1 MEVLD
6 ELHVNTWRASS
17 ADPSAMHA
25 AAALEDGRI
34 LFAPHLGFELSDNER
49 QFLSLAC
56 LDGKSKNVSF
66 RPDSG
71 AVHGTLCQ
79 GAELEGLRGML
90 SRFHQHSRAWIT
102 TIFPGYRDQLTDGFT
117 TYRPADI
124 AQRVVS
130 WRKDDTRLHVDAFP
144 SRPLQ
149 GRRILRVFSNVNPN
163 IPRVWRVA
171 DSFENVAAR
180 FLPDLRPPVPG
191 LSWLLQFVRISKG
204 RRTPYDHYMLS
215 LHDRMKA
222 DNDYQA
228 HSAQTELALP
238 PGSTWTCFTDLVPHA
253 AMSGQFACEQTFY
266 LPVQAMRDP
275 ERSPLRILE
284 RLTGRPLL

>member
-6 ELHVNTWRASS
+6 QLDIATWQASS
-17 ADPSAMHA
+17 ADPSTSHA
-25 AAALEDGRI
+25 ADALEDGRI
-34 LFAPHLGFELSDNER
+34 LFAPHLSFQLSDNER
-49 QFLSLAC
+49 KFLSLDC
-56 LDGKSKNVSF
+56 LDNQSKNVSF
-66 RPDSG
+66 RPDTG
-71 AVHGTLCQ
+71 AVHGTQCQ

-102 TIFPGYRDQLTDGFT
+102 TICPGYRDHLTDGFT

-124 AQRVVS
+124 AHRVLS

-163 IPRVWRVA
+163 IPRVWRVGEH
-171 DSFENVAAR
+171 FENVAAR

-191 LSWLLQFVRISKG
+191 LSWLLQLVRIVKG
-204 RRTPYDHYMLS
+204 ERTAYDHYMLS

-222 DNDYQA
+222 DTDYQTHA
-228 HSAQTELALP
+228 AQTKLALP
-238 PGSTWTCFTDLVPHA
+238 PGSTWACFTDLVPHA
-253 AMSGQFACEQTFY
+253 AMSGQFAFEQTFY
-266 LPVQAMRDP
+266 LPVEAMQDP
-275 ERSPLRILE
+275 AKSPLRILE
-284 RLTGRPLL
+284 RLTGRLLL